1 MLAVERCHLGIEAVI
16 ATPYAAGLSALVD
29 DEADMGC
36 AVVDMGGGTTSV
48 GIFANGHLVHTDAIA
63 VGGHH
68 VTMDIARG
76 LTTRVSAAERLKTL
90 YGSAIASSA
99 DDRDMIAVPQVDEDE
114 RDVPN
119 HLPKSHL
126 VRIISPRVE
135 EILELVRDRLKN
147 AGFAAQA
154 GRRVVLT
161 GGASQLVGLA
171 RNCTAHSSG
180 TGSCRASARHQ
191 GFARSGEGPRIHG
204 GGRPPGLSAGGAYR
218 VFRAALQRLV
228 SRDGN
233 RRLHLSGG
241 PMDSRKFLES
251 KALVRRPSSQSEFTK
266 GSVGQTLTSLRP
278 KEATGHGNQSASSGH
293 PGTQAPH
300 HRIRRRWRR
309 RQRRQ
314 QHD

>member
-48 GIFANGHLVHTDAIA
+48 GIFSNGHLVHTDAIA

-76 LTTRVSAAERLKTL
+76 LTTRVSAAERLKTF

-126 VRIISPRVE
+126 VRIIKPRVE
-135 EILELVRDRLKN
+135 EVDRKSTRLNSSHANISYAVFCLKKKKVN
-147 AGFAAQA
+147 DIVNPYNYSLFLF
-154 GRRVVLT
+154 VCSPSFT
-161 GGASQLVGLA
+161 TS
-171 RNCTAHSSG
+171 TAM
-180 TGSCRASARHQ
+180 
-191 GFARSGEGPRIHG
+191 E
-204 GGRPPGLSAGGAYR
+204 
-218 VFRAALQRLV
+218 
-228 SRDGN
+228 
-233 RRLHLSGG
+233 
-241 PMDSRKFLES
+241 
-251 KALVRRPSSQSEFTK
+251 
-266 GSVGQTLTSLRP
+266 
-278 KEATGHGNQSASSGH
+278 
-293 PGTQAPH
+293 
-300 HRIRRRWRR
+300 
-309 RQRRQ
+309 
-314 QHD
+314 